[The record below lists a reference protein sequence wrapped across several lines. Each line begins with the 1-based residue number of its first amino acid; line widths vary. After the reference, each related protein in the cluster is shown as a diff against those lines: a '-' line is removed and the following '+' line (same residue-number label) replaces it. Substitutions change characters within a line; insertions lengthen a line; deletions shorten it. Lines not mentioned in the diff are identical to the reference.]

1 MRMTFG
7 RYLPGKSAIHQ
18 MDSRLKLLM
27 VIFLIVMVF
36 LPIGYTGYLFLT
48 GFVLAIFFMAQL
60 KLRLLWRIFPP
71 VFFIFIVI
79 LFINF
84 FLMHPDKS
92 LLNELLAAIK
102 PNEHT
107 SFSNIDL
114 TKLKYGWRGFIGPK
128 YAYDLNQA
136 PNSELGNLGQQLATI
151 GNFYNWKSLW
161 FSEKAIYSALL
172 MGWRIYLMLTV
183 TTILTATT
191 QPLDLTLALE
201 DLLLPLSL
209 IGIPVYI
216 ISMIISIA
224 LRMIPTLIDEA
235 DRIMKAQASRGVDI
249 KSGNLKA
256 KVVGLT
262 SLIIPLLVSSFQ
274 KAEDLAYAMD
284 ARGYNPRSKRTRF
297 VQFQFHWIDWI
308 IFGLTVGL
316 FAWTIVYINIAP
328 LYYPWLHLPYV
339 DQIISY

>member
-1 MRMTFG
+1 MRITFG
-7 RYLPGKSAIHQ
+7 RYLPGKSIIHR

-27 VIFLIVMVF
+27 IIMLIIAVF

-48 GFVLAIFFMAQL
+48 TFIFILFFLSRLQ
-60 KLRLLWRIFPP
+60 LRLLWRILPP

-84 FLMHPDKS
+84 FLMHPDKNV
-92 LLNELLAAIK
+92 LNELLSLIGGGG
-102 PNEHT
+102 NHLQI
-107 SFSNIDL
+107 SNIDL
-114 TKLKYGWRGFIGPK
+114 TKHANGWKGYIGPK
-128 YAYDLNQA
+128 YAYDA
-136 PNSELGNLGQQLATI
+136 TGAAGDLGRHVATI
-151 GNFYNWKSLW
+151 GSFYNWKALW
-161 FSEKAIYSALL
+161 FSEKAIYAALL
-172 MGWRIYLMLTV
+172 MGWRIYLMLMV

-191 QPLDLTLALE
+191 QPLDLTLAIE
-201 DLLLPLSL
+201 DLLFPLAF

-249 KSGNLKA
+249 KSGNFKT
-256 KVVGLT
+256 KIVGLT

-284 ARGYNPRSKRTRF
+284 ARGYDPHGKRTRF
-297 VQFQFHWIDWI
+297 VQFQFHLVDWI
-308 IFGLTVGL
+308 IFAFSVAL
-316 FAWTIVYINIAP
+316 FVWCIVYMKIAP
-328 LYYPWLHLPYV
+328 LYYPWLHLPHI